1 MNIVRES
8 ICRYHRAFSIALSLG
23 LSAIAFST
31 QAETVSVAVAAN
43 FIKPMKEIAEQ
54 FYQTTG
60 HRAILSFGSSG
71 KLYAQI
77 RNGAP
82 FEVFLSADQSK
93 PDALVLQG
101 LAIEGSQF
109 TYALGALVL
118 WSAKPNQ
125 FKNDIDYKTNS
136 AADILKQGNFNK
148 LAIANP
154 QLAPYGKA
162 ALEILDHLGLKETIK
177 PKLVQGQNIA
187 QTYQFVSSGNAQL
200 GLLSR
205 SQITEADSSYNHFFW
220 AIPKKLYSPIRQD
233 AVLLRTGKNTTAA
246 KALMDYLRSAKTK
259 AIIDRFGY
267 NSEP

>member
-1 MNIVRES
+1 MNTARRGIGAARRGLLAALS
-8 ICRYHRAFSIALSLG
+8 FGLSTSAFSI
-23 LSAIAFST
+23 
-31 QAETVSVAVAAN
+31 QAETVNVAVAAN
-43 FIKPMKEIAEQ
+43 FIKPMNEIAEQ
-54 FYQTTG
+54 FFQSTG

-93 PDALVLQG
+93 PNALVQQG
-101 LAIEGSQF
+101 LAVEGSQF
-109 TYALGALVL
+109 TCARGTLVL

-125 FKNDIDYKTNS
+125 LMNDVDYKTNS
-136 AADILKQGNFNK
+136 AADILKQGQFNK

-162 ALEILDHLGLKETIK
+162 ALEALDHLGLKETIK

-200 GLLSR
+200 GLIAK
-205 SQITEADSSYNHFFW
+205 SQVTETDSTYNHFFW
-220 AIPKKLYSPIRQD
+220 AIPKNLYSPIRQD
-233 AVLLRTGKNTTAA
+233 AVLLRTGKDSTAA
-246 KALMDYLRSAKTK
+246 KALMDYLRSAKSK
-259 AIIDRFGY
+259 AIINRFGY